1 MGKQK
6 RLTIKEKKLNSQ
18 VKRELQEEGILPPNK
33 PKLNRKK
40 YIKEAEAAWENRDK
54 NMYLWEYYLMRGIY
68 LVMMQ
73 KEGRSN
79 RSSMEAVGAA
89 KVLFLALRIREF
101 EEIQKAKG
109 TNEVKAGHYYDYIK
123 DILEA

>member
-6 RLTIKEKKLNSQ
+6 RLTIKEKKLNAQ
-18 VKRELQEEGILPPNK
+18 VKRKLQEQGIIPPNK

-40 YIKEAEAAWENRDK
+40 YIKEAEAAWQNRDK
-54 NMYLWEYYLMRGIY
+54 NMFLWEYYLMRGIY

-89 KVLFLALRIREF
+89 KVLYLALRIREF
-101 EEIQKAKG
+101 EEIQKARG
-109 TNEVKAGHYYDYIK
+109 ANEVKIGDYYGYIK